1 MKKMKKKVYI
11 ISIIGIL
18 IDFLSKI
25 FIMNKLSVGESKTI
39 IKDFFYITHVNNK
52 GAAWGLLSNN
62 TILLIIVSVL
72 FTCLFIYYIEKN
84 KLKIYEEISAGVI
97 LAGILGNMFDRIFRG
112 YVVDFLN
119 FYIFGY
125 DYPVFNIADTFIVTG
140 VIILMVFYIKEAL
153 GKWKKD

>member
-1 MKKMKKKVYI
+1 MKKKVYI

>member
-1 MKKMKKKVYI
+1 MKKKVYI

-84 KLKIYEEISAGVI
+84 KLKIYEEISAGII

>member
-1 MKKMKKKVYI
+1 MKKKVYI

-84 KLKIYEEISAGVI
+84 NLKIYEEISAGVI